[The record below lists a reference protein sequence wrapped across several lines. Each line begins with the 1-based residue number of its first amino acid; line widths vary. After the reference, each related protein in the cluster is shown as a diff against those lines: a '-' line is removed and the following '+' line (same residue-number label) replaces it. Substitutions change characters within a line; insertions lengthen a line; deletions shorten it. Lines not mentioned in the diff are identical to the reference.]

1 MNFTIIHNVKTPIA
15 PSLAGGATGVDVHLQ
30 QDGLDN
36 EYLYPRLT

>member
-1 MNFTIIHNVKTPIA
+1 MTFTKPQHEKSPIA
-15 PSLAGGATGVDVHLQ
+15 LALAGGATGVDVHLQ